1 MVQCSFSPCFF
12 GNRVTMAFKLIF
24 VFGIIAVFAVD
35 AMRLRP
41 CGTKAFFPSFDKRL
55 YLRKHKFIKFIQK

>member
-1 MVQCSFSPCFF
+1 M
-12 GNRVTMAFKLIF
+12 TMAFKLIF